1 MFRMHAFSR
10 SHKERFYT
18 SKHLIFSLKRGEHG
32 SQDVLNRVIFLSI
45 QSSYISYDYVIF
57 FFLYGFICHY
67 WTFLFPTIYVTF
79 HTITIIIVIILV
91 TILLFIV
98 Y

>member
-10 SHKERFYT
+10 SHKEMFHT

-32 SQDVLNRVIFLSI
+32 SQDVLNRVIFLGI

-57 FFLYGFICHY
+57 FFYMGSY
-67 WTFLFPTIYVTF
+67 
-79 HTITIIIVIILV
+79 VIIGHFYFLQFMLHF
-91 TILLFIV
+91 TLSPLLLSSFLLL
-98 Y
+98 YYFS